1 MDWNTFASL
10 WSWDPSVIAGILLLE
25 MLYLYFA
32 KNASTGQK
40 VLFSSGLVVMFV
52 ALESPLESLGDTYL
66 FSAHMLQ
73 HLLLI
78 LAVPPLLLIGIPS
91 DLMESILDVPAIGR
105 VESVLGRPVIA
116 WLAGAIT
123 LWAWHL
129 PVFYNATL
137 ANEKIHI
144 FEHLTFL
151 VTATI
156 FWWPMLAP
164 VEKLR
169 LSPIWTVPYMFAGA
183 ASNSILGILL
193 TFATPGL
200 YPAYLHP
207 EDPFGILSLIR
218 DSWGLTATADQQF
231 GGLLMWIPGGLV
243 YTLAALGGLARWY
256 GAPEE
261 DLQLKS

>member
-1 MDWNTFASL
+1 MDWNTFLSL
-10 WSWDPSVIAGILLLE
+10 WSWDPSIIAGSVLLE
-25 MLYLYFA
+25 VLYLYFA
-32 KNASTGQK
+32 RSATRGQK
-40 VLFSSGLVVMFV
+40 ALFTCGVLVMFV
-52 ALESPLESLGDTYL
+52 ALESPLETLGDTYL

-78 LAVPPLLLIGIPS
+78 LAVPPLLLSGMPA
-91 DLMESILDVPAIGR
+91 DLMESILRIPSLRRIESKIGNPI
-105 VESVLGRPVIA
+105 VA
-116 WLAGAIT
+116 WFTGAIT

-129 PVFYNATL
+129 PLFYNATL
-137 ANEKIHI
+137 ANENIHI
-144 FEHLTFL
+144 LEHLTFL
-151 VTATI
+151 ITGTI

-164 VEKLR
+164 IERLR

-183 ASNSILGILL
+183 ASNSILGIIL
-193 TFATPGL
+193 TFANPGL

-207 EDPFGILSLIR
+207 EDPYGILNLIR
-218 DSWGLTATADQQF
+218 NVWGLTVLADQQY

-261 DLQLKS
+261 DLHLKS